1 MLSAVSGPV
10 RVRWAGLS
18 PATRVVRIDQ
28 SLRICSCHYGC
39 LLAWSPGTDPPT
51 VPSPGRAERALRR
64 GQSETG
70 VDDERLARDPAR
82 LVAREVHG
90 APADVPAGALG
101 RQRARAPP
109 ALAGVRAEILDHRR
123 PHGPRR
129 YRVA

>member
-1 MLSAVSGPV
+1 MLSAMSGPV
-10 RVRWAGLS
+10 RVRWAG
-18 PATRVVRIDQ
+18 Q
-28 SLRICSCHYGC
+28 SK
-39 LLAWSPGTDPPT
+39 
-51 VPSPGRAERALRR
+51 
-64 GQSETG
+64 TG

-129 YRVA
+129 YRVDADSLGAELDGDRADEPDHPGLGRGVRGPAVAA